1 MDLLHKKIEY
11 KFSLLFNHVTS
22 EYRPEL
28 ESLQSDYLMTY
39 TSNVLSS
46 TATVE
51 QLLQTIV
58 CENIIERMDKLANI
72 IIKSESTMEDYC
84 NVNVC
89 YNPTNIQSKVCSL
102 CQGEMII
109 SYDMRYYECLDCSI
123 VESTDKLTIEKKQLP
138 RSKVG
143 NFNPERHFKAWV
155 DRILARESEDELK
168 NPGDE
173 TGEKTIQLIKCH
185 LIAKRKSIE
194 HLTIDDIRNVLK
206 ETDKTYLNKNTSLI
220 AKKITGRSPPKLDE
234 QKYLTIYS
242 LFLKVMEARD
252 RISNSTRCNR
262 IYYPFYIWKLFSIF
276 LTTPEERKILN
287 YIHLHKEQTLSNND
301 KEWLEIVN
309 ILPELKGKY
318 EPTVNSQCRY
328 I

>member
-11 KFSLLFNHVTS
+11 KFSLLSNNTTS
-22 EYRPEL
+22 SYKQEL
-28 ESLQSDYLMTY
+28 ENIQSDYLMIY
-39 TSNVLSS
+39 TSIILSS
-46 TATVE
+46 NATTE
-51 QLLQTIV
+51 ELLQSII
-58 CENIIERMDKLANI
+58 CENILDRMDKLSCIVLKSKNALDEYNSVNI
-72 IIKSESTMEDYC
+72 T
-84 NVNVC
+84 
-89 YNPTNIQSKVCSL
+89 YNPTNIRTKLCSL
-102 CQGEMII
+102 CKTEMTI
-109 SYDMRYYECLDCSI
+109 SYDLGYYECLDCSI
-123 VESTDKLTIEKKQLP
+123 VESTDKQIINKQLP
-138 RSKVG
+138 RSKTG

-155 DRILARESEDELK
+155 DRILARESEDELRC
-168 NPGDE
+168 PGDE
-173 TGEKTIQLIKCH
+173 TGEKTIEIIKQQ

-206 ETDKTYLNKNTSLI
+206 ETDKTHLNKNTSLI

-242 LFLKVMEARD
+242 LFLRVMEARD
-252 RISNSTRCNR
+252 QISNNTRCNR

-276 LTTPEERKILN
+276 LTTYEERKILN